1 MSGKI
6 PWLVSLIG
14 SLATAELLLSQ
25 RPASHLNLLVK
36 MKDST
41 KVEMILV
48 GVGGDVVDQDEGYG
62 KGGNYAGGD
71 L

>member
-25 RPASHLNLLVK
+25 RPAVIIDLVLFNIVSFVSVK
-36 MKDST
+36 KTQHSRRQCVASIHQA
-41 KVEMILV
+41 KE
-48 GVGGDVVDQDEGYG
+48 
-62 KGGNYAGGD
+62 K
-71 L
+71 

>member
-25 RPASHLNLLVK
+25 RPASHKFIFQHLLRN
-36 MKDST
+36 T
-41 KVEMILV
+41 IQWNEM
-48 GVGGDVVDQDEGYG
+48 
-62 KGGNYAGGD
+62 
-71 L
+71 

>member
-25 RPASHLNLLVK
+25 RPASHC
-36 MKDST
+36 
-41 KVEMILV
+41 
-48 GVGGDVVDQDEGYG
+48 GQDIRAEFFVTFQPKFGS
-62 KGGNYAGGD
+62 D
-71 L
+71 MEHRV